1 MRFLD
6 KKEVNSHIITFLWDS
21 IGSIGCFQGAVSNTN
36 NNQWTAGALKE
47 NLNQY

>member
-1 MRFLD
+1 MGFNRFYWL
-6 KKEVNSHIITFLWDS
+6 
-21 IGSIGCFQGAVSNTN
+21 FQGAVSNT

>member
-1 MRFLD
+1 MGFNRFYW
-6 KKEVNSHIITFLWDS
+6 F
-21 IGSIGCFQGAVSNTN
+21 FQGAVSNTN